1 MSDSSLPLQDAIL
14 ERLTT
19 ELSPIK
25 VYDNPPQNQ
34 AEAYVVIGDDFHVP
48 WDTDDSIGSESLLTL
63 HTWSVH
69 RGKKEVKTIQGQI
82 YDALHRCE
90 LVVEGFSTVTIE
102 FDSAEVFRDQDG
114 ESMHGVSKFRALV
127 EATI

>member
-1 MSDSSLPLQDAIL
+1 MSDSGLPLQAAIF
-14 ERLTT
+14 EVLTT
-19 ELSPIK
+19 ALAPTK

-34 AEAYVVIGDDFHVP
+34 SEPHVVIGEDFHVP

-82 YDALHRCE
+82 YDALHRYE
-90 LVVEGFSTVTIE
+90 LVVNGFSTVTLE
-102 FDSAEVFRDQDG
+102 FDSAEVFKDQDG

-127 EATI
+127 EAT